1 MSKVKL
7 VAIGAAEQVCLP
19 SIVVW
24 LIAAACLGR
33 SAVSLRPSSR
43 QTAKPISAGWHGAGS
58 VSAPPELPPFAH
70 SVPFESGRCFPLRGE
85 CRSFNFNIR
94 RYLSNLRR

>member
-7 VAIGAAEQVCLP
+7 VAIGAAEQVCLL
-19 SIVVW
+19 STVVW
-24 LIAAACLGR
+24 LIAAACLGK
-33 SAVSLRPSSR
+33 STVSLPSSSG
-43 QTAKPISAGWHGAGS
+43 QTTKPTSAGWYGAGS
-58 VSAPPELPPFAH
+58 VSAPPEVAPFAY
-70 SVPFESGRCFPLRGE
+70 SVAFESGRCFPLRGE

>member
-7 VAIGAAEQVCLP
+7 VAIGAAEQGGLL
-19 SIVVW
+19 STVVW
-24 LIAAACLGR
+24 LIAAGLLGK
-33 SAVSLRPSSR
+33 SPVPPPSSSG
-43 QTAKPISAGWHGAGS
+43 QTTKPTSAGWHGAGS
-58 VSAPPELPPFAH
+58 VSASPEVAPFAY
-70 SVPFESGRCFPLRGE
+70 SVDFESGRCFPLRGE